1 MRARMFVFVIPLML
15 SLFVL
20 LTGQSPKEGIT
31 VDDVKDVLA
40 GRWLNSDYNSEWDTS
55 EFIMAKEIITYSSVL
70 YYESISLWEPS
81 HIGELSINEVWLDE
95 NWDIWIK
102 AQVKLRRNI
111 SSKYPFKDLFILYK
125 INENGMAMREM
136 ISFSFEHYEE
146 IDPNSENYRIYFR
159 LNGFK

>member
-95 NWDIWIK
+95 NWDIWI
-102 AQVKLRRNI
+102 N
-111 SSKYPFKDLFILYK
+111 F
-125 INENGMAMREM
+125 
-136 ISFSFEHYEE
+136 
-146 IDPNSENYRIYFR
+146 
-159 LNGFK
+159 